1 MNNKCLKSNKL
12 LKTNTNNEQIVMTCN
27 YNRIQINRFLI
38 ILISILLIILI
49 LLSLIPITQSL
60 LPPIDSSTEKL
71 SLCQR
76 CKLLTQSFQLV
87 LNFRQLFEFIFEL
100 LRKVIIFET
109 LQLSSTFH
117 IQLTFFFIT
126 TSIRLKFN

>member
-12 LKTNTNNEQIVMTCN
+12 LKTNRNNERIVMTCN

-76 CKLLTQSFQLV
+76 CKLLTQSFQSV
-87 LNFRQLFEFIFEL
+87 LNLDNYL
-100 LRKVIIFET
+100 NL
-109 LQLSSTFH
+109 
-117 IQLTFFFIT
+117 FFFNKT
-126 TSIRLKFN
+126 LN